1 MPNSYNAP
9 SGVEILRHLL
19 RNFKTFVVVFVLV
32 SIGSVIYALTLND
45 VYRSSAN
52 LFPSE
57 NRSIGL
63 DVLSGRGLGALTG
76 GLIGGRNRDIDRLY
90 VLLNSESSKRR
101 VIDEFNL
108 MEVYDTAGERWPMT
122 ATMAILEENTAFRGL
137 QEGNFIIE
145 VWDEDPERA
154 KEMVEF
160 YVKIVSELSI
170 ELAGVEARNYREF
183 IENRYNLSVNTI
195 NDLRDRMQ
203 KFQEAYGI
211 YELPDQVLS
220 NLQIIAGLLGRQIEA
235 EARLDVYKK
244 TLSPQNDLYKSTQVE
259 VEALRQQV
267 DKLYNNTNDEQFL
280 INFPELPKIASEY
293 YKLLQDIEVEIQIQK
308 VLLPLYEQARLEE
321 QKSLPVVTVLDP
333 PQVAEKKDRPARAQI
348 VILSLLSAFILVALM
363 LFIQLHIK
371 SNRNYFKELTHP
383 VDAS

>member
-371 SNRNYFKELTHP
+371 SNRKYLKELTHP